1 MRKLLAAIITATLVV
16 AAPLSA
22 MAGSASLILDAR
34 TGKVLSS
41 ENADVLNHPASLTKM
56 MTIYMAFEALNR
68 GKITW
73 DTPIVMSKYAAS
85 RPPTKLGARAG
96 TSITVRE
103 AILGMITKSAND
115 AAAAMGEKLGGSE
128 SNFSSMMT
136 QKARQLGMSRTVF
149 VNASGLPDNRQITT
163 ARDMSTLA
171 VALMKNYP
179 REYRLFSTASF
190 NFRGRQI
197 RGHNNL
203 MYRYQ
208 GMDGIKTGYTN
219 ASGFNLVSAVR
230 DGNRRVVGVV
240 LGGRTARSRDD
251 KMAGLLDKAMGRAS
265 SSGGARLVA
274 SVNSREPVEVASAA
288 DASDLPLPVTA
299 PRSDA
304 APITTAPQVAS
315 KAPAARGNDLA
326 PKALGYLSDTV
337 PMERPSAMDEI
348 DPVAKMARTAKQ
360 SGAVASTG
368 DWQIQISAA
377 PSDDAARALLA
388 QAKSEGGAALK
399 SATPFTEA
407 VGKGAN
413 RVFRARFVGFQSRD
427 AATSACDALK
437 KRSYDCMLLPD
448 QG

>member
-56 MTIYMAFEALNR
+56 MTIYMAFEAINR
-68 GKITW
+68 GKMNW

-85 RPPTKLGARAG
+85 RPPTKLGVRPG

-128 SNFSSMMT
+128 SNFAAMMT
-136 QKARQLGMSRTVF
+136 QKARQLGMSRTTF

-274 SVNSREPVEVASAA
+274 SVNAREPVEVASAA
-288 DASDLPLPVTA
+288 DASDLPIPASA
-299 PRSDA
+299 PRIED
-304 APITTAPQVAS
+304 V
-315 KAPAARGNDLA
+315 APAAPEIARSELA

-337 PMERPSAMDEI
+337 PQERPSALDAVT
-348 DPVAKMARTAKQ
+348 PTARVGSAKPLA
-360 SGAVASTG
+360 SVASTG
-368 DWQIQISAA
+368 DWSIQISAA

-399 SATPFTEA
+399 SANPYTEA

-413 RVFRARFVGFQSRD
+413 KVYRARFVGFESRD

-448 QG
+448 HG

>member
-1 MRKLLAAIITATLVV
+1 MRKLLAAIMTATLVV
-16 AAPLSA
+16 AVPLTA

-34 TGKVLSS
+34 TGKVLTS

-56 MTIYMAFEALNR
+56 MTIYMAFEAINR
-68 GKITW
+68 GKMSW
-73 DTPIVMSKYAAS
+73 NTPIVVSKYAAS
-85 RPPTKLGARAG
+85 RPPTKLGVRAG
-96 TSITVRE
+96 ETITVRE

-128 SNFSSMMT
+128 SNFARLMT
-136 QKARQLGMSRTVF
+136 QRARQLGMSRTTF
-149 VNASGLPDNRQITT
+149 YNASGLPDARQVTT

-171 VALMKNYP
+171 IALMKNYP
-179 REYRLFSTASF
+179 SEYRMFSTASF
-190 NFRGRQI
+190 NFRGRTI

-219 ASGFNLVSAVR
+219 ASGFNLVSAVK

-251 KMAGLLDKAMGRAS
+251 KMAGLLDKYLGRAS
-265 SSGGARLVA
+265 SSGGAKLVA
-274 SVNSREPVEVASAA
+274 SVNSRPPVEVASAA
-288 DASDLPLPVTA
+288 DDSDLPIPASA
-299 PRSDA
+299 PRVADV
-304 APITTAPQVAS
+304 APNAPDI
-315 KAPAARGNDLA
+315 ARSELS
-326 PKALGYLSDTV
+326 PKALGYLGDTV
-337 PMERPSAMDEI
+337 PQERPSALDAVT
-348 DPVAKMARTAKQ
+348 PAAKLTTSAKLAPK
-360 SGAVASTG
+360 SLGAVASTG

-377 PSDDAARALLA
+377 PSDEAARALLA

-399 SATPFTEA
+399 SANPYTEA

-413 RVFRARFVGFQSRD
+413 KVYRARFVGFESRD
-427 AATSACDALK
+427 AATSACDALR

-448 QG
+448 HG

>member
-1 MRKLLAAIITATLVV
+1 MKKLLAAIITATLVV

-34 TGKVLSS
+34 TGKVLAA
-41 ENADVLNHPASLTKM
+41 ENGDVLNHPASLTKM
-56 MTIYMAFEALNR
+56 MTIYMAFEALKR
-68 GKITW
+68 GKLSW

-96 TSITVRE
+96 TTITVRE

-115 AAAAMGEKLGGSE
+115 AAAAMAEKLGGSE
-128 SNFSSMMT
+128 SNFARMMT
-136 QKARQLGMSRTVF
+136 QRARQLGMSRTVF
-149 VNASGLPDNRQITT
+149 VNASGLPDGRQITT

-171 VALMKNYP
+171 VALMRHYP
-179 REYRLFSTASF
+179 REYSLFSTASF
-190 NFRGRQI
+190 NFRGRTI

-251 KMAGLLDKAMGRAS
+251 KMAGLLDKYLGRAS
-265 SSGGARLVA
+265 SSGGAKLVA
-274 SVNSREPVEVASAA
+274 SVNARQPVEVASAA
-288 DASDLPLPVTA
+288 DDDLPVPVTA
-299 PRSDA
+299 RRPNEL
-304 APITTAPQVAS
+304 APQ
-315 KAPAARGNDLA
+315 
-326 PKALGYLSDTV
+326 ALGYLSDATI
-337 PMERPSAMDEI
+337 PMERPAALEEIANAGKPSPSKPSA
-348 DPVAKMARTAKQ
+348 
-360 SGAVASTG
+360 SG

-388 QAKSEGGAALK
+388 LAKAEGGAALK
-399 SATPFTEA
+399 AASPYTEA
-407 VGKGAN
+407 VGTGAN
-413 RVFRARFVGFQSRD
+413 KVYRARFVGFQSRD

-448 QG
+448 NG